1 MILIDTDVL
10 IDVALDQAPFSEA
23 SAEVLD
29 LVELGYERACIA
41 WHSISNLYYLV
52 YPRHGGF
59 STRDFIV
66 QLTHI
71 VDVATTDAEGVRYA
85 TSLPMKDF
93 EDALQVAAARAYG
106 AKMIVTR
113 NLKDYKQSP
122 IPAVSPSDVV
132 NRLKLTRGS

>member
-10 IDVALDQAPFSEA
+10 IDVALDQVPFSEN
-23 SAEVLD
+23 SAQLLD

-41 WHSISNLYYLV
+41 WHSISSLYYLV
-52 YPRHGGF
+52 APKHGGF

-85 TSLPMKDF
+85 ASLPMKDF

-106 AKMIVTR
+106 ATLIVTR
-113 NLKDYKQSP
+113 NLKDYKKSP
-122 IPAVSPSDVV
+122 IPAVSPAEAIG
-132 NRLKLTRGS
+132 RLR